1 MWFQCKLILA
11 MFLLCALL
19 AYCAPGQFPGQSP
32 AYRRLHESAL
42 NALEASVHEMSAPS
56 RFRGG
61 SDDVSDKASDEA
73 EPVRA
78 TSPEPIAFPQAPR
91 QAARP
96 TSGKR
101 QRVTP
106 FQAKR
111 VAAAQGW
118 RCGCGCVDPRDPQ
131 LRGYVLDANYE
142 IDHRVPTRWG
152 GAHDPSN
159 WVAVLRGHHQVKSAR
174 ESSEDARRR
183 R

>member
-1 MWFQCKLILA
+1 MST
-11 MFLLCALL
+11 
-19 AYCAPGQFPGQSP
+19 PG
-32 AYRRLHESAL
+32 
-42 NALEASVHEMSAPS
+42 
-56 RFRGG
+56 RFRGS
-61 SDDVSDKASDEA
+61 SDDVSDETSDD

-78 TSPEPIAFPQAPR
+78 TSPEPIAFRQAPR
-91 QAARP
+91 QAAKP

-131 LRGYVLDANYE
+131 RRGYVLDANFE
-142 IDHRVPTRWG
+142 IDHRIPTRWG

-159 WVAVLRGHHQVKSAR
+159 WVAVSRSHHQVKSAR
-174 ESSEDARRR
+174 ESSQDARRR

>member
-1 MWFQCKLILA
+1 MWLVLVVVVFFICV
-11 MFLLCALL
+11 ML
-19 AYCAPGQFPGQSP
+19 AYCLPGDSS
-32 AYRRLHESAL
+32 AYRQLRESAVR
-42 NALEASVHEMSAPS
+42 ALEAKLDEMSVAS
-56 RFRGG
+56 RFRGSDET
-61 SDDVSDKASDEA
+61 SDDETAPGRPPSPA
-73 EPVRA
+73 PVVFRQ
-78 TSPEPIAFPQAPR
+78 EPR
-91 QAARP
+91 QVATPVSA
-96 TSGKR
+96 KR

-131 LRGYVLDANYE
+131 RRGYVLDANYE
-142 IDHRVPTRWG
+142 IDHRIPTRWG

-159 WVAVLRGHHQVKSAR
+159 WVAVLRSHHQVKSAR

>member
-1 MWFQCKLILA
+1 MWFQCKLLLA
-11 MFLLCALL
+11 LFLLCALL
-19 AYCAPGQFPGQSP
+19 AYCAPGQSL

-56 RFRGG
+56 RFRG
-61 SDDVSDKASDEA
+61 SDEA

-91 QAARP
+91 QAAKP

-131 LRGYVLDANYE
+131 RRGYVLDANFE
-142 IDHRVPTRWG
+142 IDHRIPTRWG

-159 WVAVLRGHHQVKSAR
+159 WVAVLRSHHQVKSAS